1 MLEGKLAYW
10 NLSENSISV
19 SSGRNGSWESFVS
32 WYLPKGSFLD
42 LRTDVLGGGKEG
54 GMGEGGGRR
63 MQVVFV
69 VNSFLCD

>member
-42 LRTDVLGGGKEG
+42 LRTDVLGGGTEG
-54 GMGEGGGRR
+54 GIGGGWEKDA
-63 MQVVFV
+63 
-69 VNSFLCD
+69 SCLCSEFFSV

>member
-1 MLEGKLAYW
+1 MCHQEEMEVGKALLVGIYQRAF
-10 NLSENSISV
+10 L
-19 SSGRNGSWESFVS
+19 
-32 WYLPKGSFLD
+32 YLWA
-42 LRTDVLGGGKEG
+42 DVLGGGTEG